1 MKKPVLIILLLLI
14 FIISG
19 ISIIVVKSSK
29 EVLTAFGEMDNKLSK
44 SSISVE
50 KEKDSLFNVIQD
62 EKLIYKANKVDS
74 LITSFKGYLE
84 SVKQEM
90 LGVKDPKNYELMD
103 QPNNMFFIEKGLS
116 EKGKEFIAKIDQLR
130 EELLMLVETPQLK
143 TQINSSL
150 STSEVRERDGRRRD
164 WLEYNFKDFPLIA
177 SITRLTQMQSDV
189 IILESDIYESYIE
202 E

>member
-19 ISIIVVKSSK
+19 ISIIVVKSSR